1 MTVKIVAISTAI
13 LLLLMIIPS
22 SLQATPWFK
31 VSNPDWPDG
40 TFHGTW
46 STKTSSGS
54 IKGSLN
60 QGRRNTIGIFSATW
74 NSTTTTGSVTGLYL
88 GPMIS
93 GHWIEGNSSHP
104 FTGVFRSVNASFSGL
119 LLCQGLGM
127 IKITGQDDA
136 SFMPALTGPYNIG
149 VQSLHLI
156 DTTRPENFTSDPN
169 DTREIMVQLWYPTD
183 STTAGD
189 PVQYMDP
196 LTFLWLK
203 NQSPI
208 PLFTIP
214 DTAYEFVH
222 PHGRTQAPIAPGQHP
237 VLIFSPGYDGVYQIY
252 TSLIEDLAS
261 HGFVVAAINHPYV
274 SGIVVFPG
282 NRTVDIA
289 TPPSDPAE
297 HDAFLAMSLRTMI
310 GDAKF
315 TLDVLTGMNTSDPV
329 FAGHFDLSRVGMLG
343 HSFGGG
349 NTGSCCFEDARFKA
363 GLTLDGYF
371 SPSFL
376 NGTIHQ
382 PFCMMVQE
390 SRYLPVIDNN
400 TMYVWNHTTNDTFI
414 VGIYGSTHYAYTD
427 VGVLLSHLV
436 PFIPPKALNFGTI
449 TPKRMVNITRA
460 YEVTFFEVYLEG
472 HPMQELLDLSA
483 RYPEAMVTYKLG

>member
-1 MTVKIVAISTAI
+1 MTVKTLAFAAAF
-13 LLLLMIIPS
+13 LLLLTVALP

-31 VSNPDWPDG
+31 VQNPDWPDG
-40 TFHGTW
+40 TFQGHW
-46 STKTSSGS
+46 STKTSSGA
-54 IKGSLN
+54 IHGTLN
-60 QGRRNTIGIFSATW
+60 QGRRNTIGLFTATW
-74 NSTTTTGSVTGLYL
+74 NSTTATGTLSGLFL
-88 GPMIS
+88 GPIAY
-93 GHWIEGNSSHP
+93 GHWTEGNTSHS
-104 FTGVFRSVNASFSGL
+104 FIGVLKVTAASFSGL
-119 LLCQGLGM
+119 LLCRGLGV
-127 IKITGQDDA
+127 IKINGQYDA
-136 SFMPALTGPYNIG
+136 SFMPALTGSYGIG

-156 DTTRPENFTSDPN
+156 DPSRPEPFTTDPN
-169 DTREIMVQLWYPTD
+169 DTREIMVQLYYPTD
-183 STTAGD
+183 NAAIGE

-214 DTAYEFVH
+214 NDAYTFVH
-222 PHGRTQAPIAPGQHP
+222 PHGQMQVPIAPGLHP

-282 NRTVDIA
+282 NRTVYIA
-289 TPPSDPAE
+289 TPPSDPAQ
-297 HDAFLAMSLRTMI
+297 HDAFLAMSLGVMV

-315 TLDVLTGMNTSDPV
+315 TLDVLTQMNLTDPV
-329 FAGHFDLSRVGMLG
+329 FAGHFDLGRVGMLG

-349 NTGSCCFEDARFKA
+349 NTGVCCFEDARFKA

-371 SPSFL
+371 SPSFI

-382 PFCMMVQE
+382 PFCMMVQD
-390 SRYLPVIDNN
+390 SRYLPGIDNN
-400 TMYVWNHTTNDTFI
+400 TMYVWNHTTNDTFV
-414 VGIYGSTHYAYTD
+414 VGIRNSTHYAYTD

-436 PFIPPKALNFGTI
+436 PAIPPKALNFGAI
-449 TPKRMVNITRA
+449 PPKRMVNVTRA
-460 YEVTFFEVYLEG
+460 YEVAFFEVYLMG
-472 HPMQELLDLSA
+472 HPLQELLDLSNS
-483 RYPEAMVTYKLG
+483 YPEAMVTYKLG